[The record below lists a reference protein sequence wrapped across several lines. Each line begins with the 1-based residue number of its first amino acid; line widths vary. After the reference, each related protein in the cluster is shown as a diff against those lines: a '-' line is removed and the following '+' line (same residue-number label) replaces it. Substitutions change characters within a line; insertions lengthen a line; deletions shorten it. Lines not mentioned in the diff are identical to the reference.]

1 MNWRFAAR
9 FLRPA
14 TVLAFVTFV
23 LIVVRAVR
31 TVDPYWDTL
40 AYHWPYAARIAGL
53 CDKDCFLLSFGTESR
68 YDGFPLLLTAL
79 QGWLWRLTGTPAM
92 SDLINIAM
100 VVALSAYLRY
110 RFAVPLAWSWLAV
123 LAIPQAQ
130 IQLTATYIDLAVNA
144 AVTLGLM
151 VLLRILTEPD
161 ADHRIDVAIALAAL
175 GIAAGSK
182 YQMVPIA
189 LITWCAIIVLVT
201 RKPSIVGFKRRST
214 AFLVLSAAGALILL
228 PKLAFNAWA
237 FANPFYPV
245 DVRIGPIHLAGL
257 ESTRP
262 SNSISDR
269 WADSP
274 SALRWLAS
282 VFEYDA
288 FRGRILPWTLGQGDI
303 PQSSPSFRMGGY
315 FIPYVLGAIAVLW
328 WSARSSAAARRAGVL
343 VIVLSI
349 LCAVLPLSH
358 ELRYY
363 MFWMLTLVSCVL
375 VAAHSPAFASPEQRI
390 QRAVAH
396 GLVAI
401 AAISVI
407 AMTGGAYLKT
417 RGQTLQDIVRETD
430 SVVAKIPEG
439 GTLCV
444 LNQHPRAFLY
454 ASLFHPSRHYHTR
467 SLFAG
472 EQADCSLRLDL
483 DRQTATN

>member
-1 MNWRFAAR
+1 MNRRFAAR
-9 FLRPA
+9 FLQPA

-92 SDLINIAM
+92 ADLINIAM

-189 LITWCAIIVLVT
+189 LATWLAIVLVAT
-201 RKPSIVGFKRRST
+201 WRPSLIGLDRRYATFALLSVVG
-214 AFLVLSAAGALILL
+214 LVVLL
-228 PKLAFNAWA
+228 PKLVLNASAFG
-237 FANPFYPV
+237 NPFYPM
-245 DVRIGPIHLAGL
+245 DV
-257 ESTRP
+257 
-262 SNSISDR
+262 
-269 WADSP
+269 
-274 SALRWLAS
+274 
-282 VFEYDA
+282 
-288 FRGRILPWTLGQGDI
+288 
-303 PQSSPSFRMGGY
+303 
-315 FIPYVLGAIAVLW
+315 VLG
-328 WSARSSAAARRAGVL
+328 
-343 VIVLSI
+343 
-349 LCAVLPLSH
+349 P
-358 ELRYY
+358 
-363 MFWMLTLVSCVL
+363 
-375 VAAHSPAFASPEQRI
+375 
-390 QRAVAH
+390 
-396 GLVAI
+396 
-401 AAISVI
+401 
-407 AMTGGAYLKT
+407 
-417 RGQTLQDIVRETD
+417 
-430 SVVAKIPEG
+430 
-439 GTLCV
+439 
-444 LNQHPRAFLY
+444 
-454 ASLFHPSRHYHTR
+454 
-467 SLFAG
+467 
-472 EQADCSLRLDL
+472 
-483 DRQTATN
+483 